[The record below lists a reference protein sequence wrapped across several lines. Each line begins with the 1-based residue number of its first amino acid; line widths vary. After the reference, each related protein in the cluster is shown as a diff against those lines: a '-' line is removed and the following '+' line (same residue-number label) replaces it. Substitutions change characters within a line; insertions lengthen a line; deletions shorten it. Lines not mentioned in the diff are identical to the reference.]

1 MSFRNIL
8 VVLRVYPAGV
18 AVGAVNSAVEI
29 AAALAP
35 RVSAIACPVKP
46 RVPQSILGNALLDV
60 SGMVGEEYRKSEHDA
75 ERLLAAFEEA
85 ATRLGIFGERI
96 LRTCRPYEVPDVL
109 AACSRLRDLT
119 ILPMPQGHYVS
130 QFDAQW
136 NVETILF
143 QSGHPAIV
151 VPESV
156 TEPAAF
162 ETVIVAWDKSRA
174 AARAIADAIPI
185 LQSAKHVRVLTVT
198 GEKSIELDH
207 AGAELA
213 HHLAFHR
220 VDCVIDEVHAG
231 GRSIGAV
238 LDAHVAMHGANLL
251 VMGAYGHSRL
261 REFVLGGATKSMLR
275 RPSSVLFLSH

>member
-8 VVLRVYPAGV
+8 VVLRIYPAGV
-18 AVGAVNSAVEI
+18 SVDAVNSAVEI

-35 RVSAIACPVKP
+35 RVSAIACAVRP
-46 RVPQSILGNALLDV
+46 RVPQSILGNVLLDV
-60 SGMVGEEYRKSEHDA
+60 SAMVGEEYRKSEHDA

-85 ATRLGIFGERI
+85 AKRRGVFGERI

-119 ILPMPQGHYVS
+119 ILPMPHGGHVS

-151 VPESV
+151 VPDSAAAR
-156 TEPAAF
+156 AAF
-162 ETVIVAWDKSRA
+162 DTVIVAWDKSRA

-185 LQSAKHVRVLTVT
+185 LQTAKHVRILTVT
-198 GEKSIELDH
+198 GEKAMESDH

-213 HHLAFHR
+213 HHLAFHG
-220 VDCVIDEVHAG
+220 VDCVIDEVKAAG
-231 GRSIGAV
+231 RPIGEV
-238 LDAHVAMHGANLL
+238 LGAHVSGHRAQLL

-261 REFVLGGATKSMLR
+261 REFILGGATESMLHK
-275 RPSSVLFLSH
+275 PPTVLFLSH